1 MAKNFATEYNKTGD
15 SISLNQS
22 IFVVT
27 EVTKGTFAAP
37 TDTDFI
43 FSLAGSAVNHTQPV
57 TSSPHRS
64 GRHNTDTYAEKK
76 STEWELPTFIN
87 IDTGQAGGD
96 TAREAGMAVLWKSL
110 LGNQTD
116 TGGVSSVF
124 ESSVDPDITFSL
136 YENGDVWAQQVRGS
150 FVDSMALSAPGD
162 GQAQCSWSGAGADR
176 VRVGIGRFTTSSD
189 GTNIITMGTV
199 TEAKRF
205 PVGSQV
211 MIIED
216 DGVTRSADTLN
227 GVYRTV
233 TATNPAT
240 GAVTVDGAV
249 LADADGTTGTG
260 FYLAYAEPETPTGIS
275 NIQTGLVG
283 SISIDGLGGSVS
295 CVRSFDLTL
304 SNNHERVNYCYGT
317 DGLATPFF
325 VAGDRLS
332 VELSVE
338 MNLNHSTVEWLY
350 DLDQFT
356 SQDIDFVLGDVAGRH
371 LKIDLPKI
379 IFNIPTTTVPESG
392 SIPFSSDGIGYQTTL
407 GGADEVT
414 VSYL

>member
-1 MAKNFATEYNKTGD
+1 MYITG
-15 SISLNQS
+15 
-22 IFVVT
+22 
-27 EVTKGTFAAP
+27 
-37 TDTDFI
+37 
-43 FSLAGSAVNHTQPV
+43 
-57 TSSPHRS
+57 
-64 GRHNTDTYAEKK
+64 
-76 STEWELPTFIN
+76 
-87 IDTGQAGGD
+87 
-96 TAREAGMAVLWKSL
+96 
-110 LGNQTD
+110 
-116 TGGVSSVF
+116 
-124 ESSVDPDITFSL
+124 
-136 YENGDVWAQQVRGS
+136 
-150 FVDSMALSAPGD
+150 
-162 GQAQCSWSGAGADR
+162 
-176 VRVGIGRFTTSSD
+176 
-189 GTNIITMGTV
+189 
-199 TEAKRF
+199 
-205 PVGSQV
+205 
-211 MIIED
+211 
-216 DGVTRSADTLN
+216 DGVTRSTATPN
-227 GVYRTV
+227 GTYATV
-233 TATNPAT
+233 TATDPLTGIVTMDIALPADMN
-240 GAVTVDGAV
+240 APVDGAAQV
-249 LADADGTTGTG
+249 
-260 FYLAYAEPETPTGIS
+260 FLAYAEPVTPTGIS

-356 SQDIDFVLGDVAGRH
+356 SQDIDFVLGDSTGRH

-392 SIPFSSDGIGYQTTL
+392 SIPFSADGIGYQTNL